1 MHPTRDIIS
10 AQEQRTGFLL
20 KSTGHKAL
28 GFDIQLRKGL
38 RRAYNRTKYGAFK
51 QTTEQCWSYNLLN
64 LVAFLSFK
72 PL

>member
-28 GFDIQLRKGL
+28 GFNIQFRGALGGL
-38 RRAYNRTKYGAFK
+38 I
-51 QTTEQCWSYNLLN
+51 TELNMGLLN
-64 LVAFLSFK
+64 K
-72 PL
+72 PQSSADHITF